1 MDASGYP
8 KGYGFV
14 RFLDERE
21 QQSALANMQ
30 GASGLG
36 AKPIKVSSAIPKGPR
51 ADGGGGYRGAAAS
64 HHAGLPNGAAF
75 FFFRVP
81 TKQIRLSAPFKYL
94 FVSESPEI
102 KEKRVLRRPSLEEI
116 EFDTCFVL

>member
-1 MDASGYP
+1 MDDLELYKFFSARYQSVRTCKVVMDASGYP

-51 ADGGGGYRGAAAS
+51 ADGGGGYRGATAS
-64 HHAGLPNGAAF
+64 HHAGLPNSAALF
-75 FFFRVP
+75 CLLFP
-81 TKQIRLSAPFKYL
+81 DNNKANQIKC
-94 FVSESPEI
+94 
-102 KEKRVLRRPSLEEI
+102 SL
-116 EFDTCFVL
+116 